1 MQNKLEFIFNSQH
14 PSPYSPNHAETPI
27 NKGIGKIRHS
37 PRYSPCTSPTCS
49 PTRSFTSVKQRISE
63 FLKFDDGE
71 PSSEYPG
78 EVLGEYLST
87 KIAHKPLTDKYLSF
101 HWWVWWV
108 LFEKRSKK
116 LLGNTPRVLKNTPW
130 VLRKT
135 HGVFSNSHGVFPKT
149 RDSMGAMGV
158 PGYSAY
164 IASICAL

>member
-1 MQNKLEFIFNSQH
+1 MTASAIVVTINFFIFYYFWLQRYNFIAILRNYFVFFICEFGNPLSIKQNSQH

-101 HWWVWWV
+101 HW
-108 LFEKRSKK
+108 
-116 LLGNTPRVLKNTPW
+116 
-130 VLRKT
+130 
-135 HGVFSNSHGVFPKT
+135 
-149 RDSMGAMGV
+149 
-158 PGYSAY
+158 
-164 IASICAL
+164 